1 MKKLFILGAFAL
13 CATTSFA
20 QNADRLV
27 DKSQQQ
33 NNQQQASQSSQT
45 SQNSEHDALTH
56 MEHQS

>member
-1 MKKLFILGAFAL
+1 MKKLFVLGAFAL

-33 NNQQQASQSSQT
+33 QSNQQAAQSSQT
-45 SQNSEHDALTH
+45 SQTSEHDTLTH